1 MVARIASG
9 PGFWTLWLAELDR
22 QGLLEEL
29 LAEDVIARA
38 LREAPPGH
46 KHDRVL
52 TAKMTVICVL
62 VACLFPGAGYDT
74 VLATAF
80 GLPGLRSVPGAEIP
94 SGSAFSQA
102 RKLLG
107 EQVMQ
112 RLFELDAAVTDAD
125 LGIGLRWKGLEVTA
139 IDGTAMELA
148 RNDVLEDGFGTP
160 ADGAR
165 PLLRVTAHV
174 RTAAFRWI
182 GAAIGGYHDGENALA
197 DQLEDSFRPGILNLA
212 DRGFFSMHRWIRF
225 SAAGADLAWRI
236 KNGARSVPLKTIRTL
251 PDGSELVM
259 LHESDGMR
267 TRRRKEAG
275 DPRAD
280 RLPDTTAR
288 LVTFTVTTVTR
299 SGRTKTTRMRVLT
312 TLLDHEAY
320 PAREIAALYAERW
333 QIEIAFLHLKRT
345 VRGSRR
351 PLRGQSPELA
361 RQEAWALLLSCN
373 IVATATARAAGPAG
387 LDPGLIPFT
396 AVLGLVRSHVLPSAA
411 RTRRSRAFPHPPSTP
426 PHDGHASSPPASCRS
441 TSSPSPFTV
450 STTPPRVTQRPSPG
464 LRQKSLVPSGRRD
477 GMKIPVRGCG
487 SAPAGVSPSA
497 GLGGRVR
504 VSGLAGRV
512 RGGGCGGAAVR

>member
-1 MVARIASG
+1 MAARIASG
-9 PGFWTLWLAELDR
+9 PGFWTDWLAELDR

-46 KHDRVL
+46 KYDRVL

-80 GLPGLRSVPGAEIP
+80 GLPGLHLRPGTEVPTGA
-94 SGSAFSQA
+94 AFSQA
-102 RKLLG
+102 RRLLG
-107 EQVMQ
+107 EQVMKKI
-112 RLFELDAAVTDAD
+112 FELDAAAADAD
-125 LGIGLRWKGLEVTA
+125 LGIGLLWKGLEVTA
-139 IDGTAMELA
+139 IDGTTMELA
-148 RNDVLEDGFGTP
+148 RNGVLEDGFGTP
-160 ADGAR
+160 AEGAR

-174 RTAAFRWI
+174 RTATFRWI

-197 DQLEDSFRPGILNLA
+197 DQLQDSFRPGILNLA

-267 TRRRKEAG
+267 TRRRKQAG
-275 DPRAD
+275 DPRAE

-288 LVTFTVTTVTR
+288 LVTFTVTAVTR
-299 SGRTKTTRMRVLT
+299 SGRAKTTRMRVLT
-312 TLLDHEAY
+312 TLLDHKAY
-320 PAREIAALYAERW
+320 PAREVAALYAERW

-361 RQEAWALLLSCN
+361 RQEAWALLLIHN
-373 IVATATARAAGPAG
+373 IVATATARAAGSAG

-396 AVLGLVRSHVLPSAA
+396 AVLGLVRSHVAADAPCRHCGHRPATAAAPLASLDAAILALPRHRPGRQRTSGRTAA
-411 RTRRSRAFPHPPSTP
+411 ERRTRHTEE
-426 PHDGHASSPPASCRS
+426 
-441 TSSPSPFTV
+441 
-450 STTPPRVTQRPSPG
+450 VTYTIDIT
-464 LRQKSLVPSGRRD
+464 KSNLPKWD
-477 GMKIPVRGCG
+477 TIPET
-487 SAPAGVSPSA
+487 
-497 GLGGRVR
+497 
-504 VSGLAGRV
+504 
-512 RGGGCGGAAVR
+512 

>member
-1 MVARIASG
+1 
-9 PGFWTLWLAELDR
+9 
-22 QGLLEEL
+22 
-29 LAEDVIARA
+29 
-38 LREAPPGH
+38 
-46 KHDRVL
+46 
-52 TAKMTVICVL
+52 MTVICVL
-62 VACLFPGAGYDT
+62 VACLFPGAGYYT

-125 LGIGLRWKGLEVTA
+125 LGIGCGGRAWRSPRSTAPRWSWP
-139 IDGTAMELA
+139 GTTCSKTGSA
-148 RNDVLEDGFGTP
+148 P
-160 ADGAR
+160 
-165 PLLRVTAHV
+165 P
-174 RTAAFRWI
+174 RTAPGRCCGSPRTSAP
-182 GAAIGGYHDGENALA
+182 HLPV
-197 DQLEDSFRPGILNLA
+197 DQRRDRRLPRRRERPGRPDEDSSVRHPQPRRPRLLLQ
-212 DRGFFSMHRWIRF
+212 HRWIRF
-225 SAAGADLAWRI
+225 SAGADLAWRI
-236 KNGARSVPLKTIRTL
+236 KNGARSVSLETIRTL
-251 PDGSELVM
+251 PDGSGLVM

-288 LVTFTVTTVTR
+288 LVTFTVTTATR

-345 VRGSRR
+345 VRGSAGPCAAVPPTR
-351 PLRGQSPELA
+351 P
-361 RQEAWALLLSCN
+361 QEAWALLLIES

-396 AVLGLVRSHVLPSAA
+396 AVLGLIRSHVAAETPCRHCGHRPASPLASLNTAILALPRHRQDRQRTSGRTAA
-411 RTRRSRAFPHPPSTP
+411 ERRTRHTEEVTYTIDITKSNSRN
-426 PHDGHASSPPASCRS
+426 
-441 TSSPSPFTV
+441 
-450 STTPPRVTQRPSPG
+450 
-464 LRQKSLVPSGRRD
+464 
-477 GMKIPVRGCG
+477 GCKAE
-487 SAPAGVSPSA
+487 S
-497 GLGGRVR
+497 
-504 VSGLAGRV
+504 
-512 RGGGCGGAAVR
+512 